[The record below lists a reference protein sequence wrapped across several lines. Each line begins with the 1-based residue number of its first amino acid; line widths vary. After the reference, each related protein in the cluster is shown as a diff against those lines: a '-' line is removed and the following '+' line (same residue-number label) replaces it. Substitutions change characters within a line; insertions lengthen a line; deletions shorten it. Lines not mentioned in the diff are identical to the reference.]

1 MSITSFR
8 IIDST
13 LREGEQ
19 FALAHFTIEEK
30 LAIAAALDRFGAD
43 YMELT
48 SPVAS
53 PQSESDLRELART
66 ERRFRLLTH
75 VRCNLDDARLAVDTG
90 VDGVDVLIATSSRLR
105 PVSHGMSIDEII
117 DVGTAVVGEIR
128 GAGREARFS
137 TEDSFRSDPDDLVRI
152 YRAIDHAGVDRV
164 GLADTVGV
172 ATPPQVHD
180 LVSLI
185 RRNVGCDI
193 EFHAHDD
200 TGCAV
205 ANALAALEAGAT
217 HIDTTILGIVER
229 NGIVPLS
236 AMMAR
241 LVTLQPELVDHYR
254 LELLP
259 ELDAMLAEML
269 GIAVPFNAAV
279 TAPTAFHH
287 KAGMHT
293 KAVLLDPGA
302 YEVLDPARF
311 GRERSI
317 LAGHRLAGRHAIGN
331 RATVLGVRLD
341 DDRLRSLTAEVK
353 RRGDDGPLDVAT
365 LDALIVSWSEA

>member
-19 FALAHFTIEEK
+19 FALAHFTVEQK
-30 LAIAAALDRFGAD
+30 LVIAEALDRFGVD

-53 PQSESDLRELART
+53 PQSESDLRRVART

-105 PVSHGMSIDEII
+105 PVSHGMSIDEIVEI
-117 DVGTAVVGEIR
+117 GTSVVGEIR

-137 TEDSFRSDPDDLVRI
+137 TEDSFRSDPEDLVRI

-172 ATPPQVHD
+172 ATPPQVGD

-217 HIDTTILGIVER
+217 HVDTTILGIGER

-241 LVTLQPELVDHYR
+241 LVTLQPELVEHYR
-254 LELLP
+254 LEMLP
-259 ELDAMLAEML
+259 ELDAMLAEIL

-317 LAGHRLAGRHAIGN
+317 LAGHRLAGRHAIGD
-331 RATVLGVRLD
+331 RATALGVRLD
-341 DDRLRSLTAEVK
+341 DDRLRTLTAEVK

-365 LDALIVSWSEA
+365 LDELIVSWARA

>member
-19 FALAHFTIEEK
+19 FALAHFTIEQK
-30 LAIAAALDRFGAD
+30 LAIAGALDRFGVD

-53 PQSESDLRELART
+53 PQSESDLREVAAMPRS
-66 ERRFRLLTH
+66 FRLLTH
-75 VRCNLDDARLAVDTG
+75 VRCNLDDPRLAIDTG

-117 DVGTAVVGEIR
+117 DIGTDVVGAIR
-128 GAGREARFS
+128 GAGVEARFS

-152 YRAIDHAGVDRV
+152 YRAIDRAGVDRV

-180 LVSLI
+180 LVSLV

-217 HIDTTILGIVER
+217 HVDTTILGIGER

-241 LVTLQPELVDHYR
+241 LVTLQPELVEHYR
-254 LELLP
+254 LAMLP

-293 KAVLLDPGA
+293 KAVLVDPGA
-302 YEVLDPARF
+302 YEILDPAQF

-317 LAGHRLAGRHAIGN
+317 LAGHRLAGRHAIGD
-331 RATVLGVRLD
+331 RASTLGVRLD
-341 DDRLRSLTAEVK
+341 DAGLRSLTAEVK
-353 RRGDDGPLDVAT
+353 RRGDDGPLDTET
-365 LDALIVSWSEA
+365 LDALIVSWEQA

>member
-19 FALAHFTIEEK
+19 FALAHFTIEQK
-30 LAIAAALDRFGAD
+30 LAIASALDRFGVD

-53 PQSESDLRELART
+53 PQSESDLRQVAQTARS
-66 ERRFRLLTH
+66 FRLLTH
-75 VRCNLDDARLAVDTG
+75 VRCNLDDARLAIDTG

-117 DVGTAVVGEIR
+117 DVGTEVVGAIR
-128 GAGREARFS
+128 GAGLEARFS
-137 TEDSFRSDPDDLVRI
+137 TEDSFRSDPEDLIRI
-152 YRAIDHAGVDRV
+152 YRAIDRAGVDRV

-180 LVSLI
+180 LVSLV

-217 HIDTTILGIVER
+217 HVDTTILGIGER

-241 LVTLQPELVDHYR
+241 LVTLQPELVEHYR
-254 LELLP
+254 LAMLP

-293 KAVLLDPGA
+293 KAVLVDPGA
-302 YEVLDPARF
+302 YEILDPAQF

-317 LAGHRLAGRHAIGN
+317 LAGHRLAGRHAIGD
-331 RATVLGVRLD
+331 RASTLGVRLD
-341 DDRLRSLTAEVK
+341 DAGLRRLTAEVK
-353 RRGDDGPLDVAT
+353 RRGDDGPLDVDT
-365 LDALIVSWSEA
+365 LDALIVSWEQA